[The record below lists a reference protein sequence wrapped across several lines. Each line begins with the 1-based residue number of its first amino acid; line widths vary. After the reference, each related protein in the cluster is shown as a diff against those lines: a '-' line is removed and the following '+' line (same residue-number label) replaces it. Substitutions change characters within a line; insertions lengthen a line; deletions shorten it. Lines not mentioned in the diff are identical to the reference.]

1 MLLFHDR
8 AGVSTKQV
16 PLSALGI
23 SQLEPPLAFDGAGA
37 LLALGRLNGDSAGPA
52 GGNGLQLLRCE
63 LAVSTC
69 QHFSPELED
78 SGISAFVIHPL
89 DGSLLLA
96 DSSIGQLLKVTRDG
110 QIVARATVPL
120 PGHPVLRLHDGLL
133 LMNSAGGP
141 GISVL
146 RYEDTAFGQQ
156 LDEILLLP
164 PAAQMADQSRVGNF
178 LWSGNSWWASLQDP
192 ESGSIALY
200 RFDNEWNYLDQVALP
215 DDTGPLQLASWGEKT
230 LVSDPGRPALQRFS
244 AQGAVEAP
252 FVPSQLAEL
261 IAEQRRH
268 ARLTTL
274 AWRVGLLVC
283 ALTAALGF
291 GIGYLQNLRTLVYK
305 PQREH
310 GAEPVDDYA
319 DTLRWIAPVEHRQ
332 ALLRRSGFN
341 YGLLAIGI
349 LMLAIG
355 QSVTTWQLAA
365 LLLALSGPAIALLL
379 LSRRPPGHIG
389 IVQDKLLLVDHR
401 GMYHFG
407 GGASVQYHGPFLMID
422 DVVVFCGSGLLPVF
436 PLTADTEFGQPA
448 GAGRH

>member
-1 MLLFHDR
+1 METFSGLATRGGR
-8 AGVSTKQV
+8 ACRIQN
-16 PLSALGI
+16 P
-23 SQLEPPLAFDGAGA
+23 
-37 LLALGRLNGDSAGPA
+37 
-52 GGNGLQLLRCE
+52 
-63 LAVSTC
+63 AVS
-69 QHFSPELED
+69 
-78 SGISAFVIHPL
+78 
-89 DGSLLLA
+89 
-96 DSSIGQLLKVTRDG
+96 
-110 QIVARATVPL
+110 
-120 PGHPVLRLHDGLL
+120 
-133 LMNSAGGP
+133 
-141 GISVL
+141 
-146 RYEDTAFGQQ
+146 
-156 LDEILLLP
+156 
-164 PAAQMADQSRVGNF
+164 
-178 LWSGNSWWASLQDP
+178 
-192 ESGSIALY
+192 ALY

-436 PLTADTEFGQPA
+436 PLTEIQNLVSPLARGGIKVDRNTVLVKLLECGHPLAQ
-448 GAGRH
+448 GAFAIVAAATAAAILLCLHEIF